1 MNVYRRLGYANG
13 TSEALHLAERLA
25 AWHDAMV
32 SHERS
37 GWSLCDDDCPHAD
50 ARVLWRE
57 ALETFGAAAHELQF
71 LARRA
76 ADAARSAQRLEVRA

>member
-13 TSEALHLAERLA
+13 TPEALHLADRLA

-32 SHERS
+32 AHERRAGS
-37 GWSLCDDDCPHAD
+37 RCDDQCPHAD
-50 ARVLWRE
+50 ARILWRE
-57 ALETFGAAAHELQF
+57 AIEQFGSAADELRF

-76 ADAARSAQRLEVRA
+76 TEPASRSRRLEAGV

>member
-1 MNVYRRLGYANG
+1 MNVYRRLGYASG
-13 TSEALHLAERLA
+13 TPEALHLAERLA

-32 SHERS
+32 AHERRADS
-37 GWSLCDDDCPHAD
+37 RCDDECPHAD

-57 ALETFGAAAHELQF
+57 ALQRFGTPAHELRF

-76 ADAARSAQRLEVRA
+76 ADTAPGTRQPEASA

>member
-1 MNVYRRLGYANG
+1 MNVYRRLGYTNG
-13 TSEALHLAERLA
+13 TPEALHLAQRLA

-32 SHERS
+32 THERRAGS
-37 GWSLCDDDCPHAD
+37 RCDDECPHVD

-57 ALETFGAAAHELQF
+57 ALERFGTPAHELRF

-76 ADAARSAQRLEVRA
+76 ADAAPRARQLEAGA